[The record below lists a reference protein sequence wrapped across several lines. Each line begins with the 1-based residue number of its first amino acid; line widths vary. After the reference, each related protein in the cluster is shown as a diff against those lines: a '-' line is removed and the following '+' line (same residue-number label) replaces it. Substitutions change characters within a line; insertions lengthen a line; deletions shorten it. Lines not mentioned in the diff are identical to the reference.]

1 MVASGE
7 SETSSF
13 LSSNS
18 LGMHPYQHPQAP
30 HQVLVVK
37 APPALLL
44 APLLAAGKTAVGAV
58 ASQGLRGAA
67 MMGAK
72 KVGQMAS
79 KQGARNMAMSA
90 ASNLMP
96 NNPMET
102 AMEKLRE
109 EQQKKEA
116 ENRQMQQELMEAGRG
131 GASTASTTM
140 G

>member
-1 MVASGE
+1 
-7 SETSSF
+7 
-13 LSSNS
+13 
-18 LGMHPYQHPQAP
+18 
-30 HQVLVVK
+30 
-37 APPALLL
+37 
-44 APLLAAGKTAVGAV
+44 
-58 ASQGLRGAA
+58 

-90 ASNLMP
+90 ANYLMP
-96 NNPMET
+96 DDPMKT

-116 ENRQMQQELMEAGRG
+116 ENRRMQQELMEAGRG